1 MAQINDFNSM
11 HTRLR
16 PIFTGLLLL
25 LVQVLFAQ
33 NRLDSFVQVM
43 HLAGGTRF
51 ATADNLGNV
60 YRITASNAVEKYAPG
75 GRLLSQFSSNR
86 LGQASSIDVSNPM
99 KTLIWYADFKTVL
112 FLDRSLTALGEL
124 NLLQAGF
131 PEVRTVASARDGNMW
146 IYDEALFRLRK
157 VTPAGEQLFE
167 SVNLG
172 QLYAFRLAITWMEES
187 DTRLFAAEAQN
198 GIMVFDAFAQ
208 PVGNVLAD
216 QHPAVFDVDR
226 EVVQYADSTQWNA
239 VWLTPPQAAHLP
251 LPKAP
256 DVAGKW
262 FAFEHKLFFCGEN
275 GLWVFVVG
283 SEK

>member
-1 MAQINDFNSM
+1 MIFKKM
-11 HTRLR
+11 HTRLK
-16 PIFTGLLLL
+16 PLFTGLLLV
-25 LVQVLFAQ
+25 LVQVLIAQ
-33 NRLDSFVQVM
+33 NRLDSFVEVM
-43 HLAGGTRF
+43 YLPGGTRF

-60 YRITASNAVEKYAPG
+60 YRITASNTVEKYAPN
-75 GRLLSQFSSNR
+75 GRMLSQFSSNR

-131 PEVRTVASARDGNMW
+131 PEVRTVASARDGNIW

-157 VTPAGEQLFE
+157 VTPAGDQLFE

-172 QLYAFRLAITWMEES
+172 QLNPFRLAITWMEES

-226 EVVQYADSTQWNA
+226 EVVHYADSTRWNA
-239 VWLTPPQAAHLP
+239 VWLTPPQTAHLP
-251 LPKAP
+251 LPKTP